1 MTTMNLARSIAL
13 AARGYPSR
21 NLQCVCG
28 QTLIRTSRI
37 QWTSFPQTTVRNI
50 TARTIHTSHFLQSLP
65 KPKQSANPYVPIDRF
80 QTGKQRTYNLL
91 KLQTYREAYH
101 DSPKQFIFV
110 MVMGVITLGLL
121 AVGAQGAY
129 YTLIKPLHN
138 YPEDVAKFI
147 RRAIFYESKMD
158 IKECMKN
165 YQRAITA
172 SEMLSMDPLSDEV
185 TGLKIMYAGIAEK
198 CHAFDKGVE
207 WLERLRFEM
216 LTLMEER
223 REELGTIGWLKV
235 MKRVIG
241 ISVKIG
247 DLQVLD
253 KDDANAEKTYEWSVK
268 EAMRVMS
275 IQSRLNEDE
284 ERPWTVLEI
293 AAIFESELHHPG
305 RSDSKR
311 DETSNSVIDMAS
323 FYERTNKF
331 DYATTLY
338 IQAANLFRPPS
349 CHSVILLNNVG
360 ACNMQRR
367 LPSGEPMDR
376 ETQLE
381 SAKKWME
388 KALDVAS
395 NIKPPARTEECD
407 QGCVVALHNIG
418 EVEEQLGKMDEAMLK
433 FQEAQ
438 SLAFAIGFADAYQNA
453 GVAQERIK
461 AKQAGTYES
470 PEDRKKREKEEQR
483 RIDEARTGGLPPLTL
498 SKVGPGSRKRE

>member
-1 MTTMNLARSIAL
+1 MNLTRSIAL
-13 AARGYPSR
+13 AARSYPSR
-21 NLQCVCG
+21 NPQCVCG
-28 QTLIRTSRI
+28 RLLIRTSRT
-37 QWTSFPQTTVRNI
+37 QWTSFPQTTIRNV
-50 TARTIHTSHFLQSLP
+50 TNRRLHTSLFLQSLP
-65 KPKQSANPYVPIDRF
+65 KSKPSANPHVPIDRF

-101 DSPKQFIFV
+101 DSPKQFVFV

-121 AVGAQGAY
+121 AVGARGAY
-129 YTLIKPLHN
+129 NILIKPFHN

-147 RRAIFYESKMD
+147 RRAIFYENKMD
-158 IKECMKN
+158 IKEAVRN

-185 TGLKIMYAGIAEK
+185 TGLKIMYAGVAEK

-268 EAMRVMS
+268 EAIKVMS

-284 ERPWTVLEI
+284 ERPWTELEI
-293 AAIFESELHHPG
+293 AAIFE
-305 RSDSKR
+305 
-311 DETSNSVIDMAS
+311 NMAS
-323 FYERTNKF
+323 FYERKNKF
-331 DYATTLY
+331 EYATTLY
-338 IQAANLFRPPS
+338 LQAANLFHPPS
-349 CHSVILLNNVG
+349 CHTVILLNNVG

-388 KALDVAS
+388 KALDIAS

-407 QGCVVALHNIG
+407 QGCIVALHNIG

-461 AKQAGTYES
+461 AKQSGTYES
-470 PEDRKKREKEEQR
+470 PENRKKREEEEQR
-483 RIDEARTGGLPPLTL
+483 KKDEARTGGLPPLTL
-498 SKVGPGSRKRE
+498 SKVGLGSKKREGDP

>member
-1 MTTMNLARSIAL
+1 MSFTRSIAL
-13 AARGYPSR
+13 VARNHASR
-21 NLQCVCG
+21 TPQCICG
-28 QTLIRTSRI
+28 RPLSISPRT
-37 QWTSFPQTTVRNI
+37 QWTSTSFFQPSTI
-50 TARTIHTSHFLQSLP
+50 RTPLPRRLHTSPHLQLLP
-65 KPKQSANPYVPIDRF
+65 KSKRSANPHVPLDRF
-80 QTGKQRTYNLL
+80 QTGKARTYNLL
-91 KLQTYREAYH
+91 KLETYREAYH
-101 DSPKQFIFV
+101 DNPKGFIFAV
-110 MVMGVITLGLL
+110 VLGVVSLSLLGLAL
-121 AVGAQGAY
+121 RAGY

-147 RRAIFYESKMD
+147 RRALYYEGKME

-172 SEMLSMDPLSDEV
+172 AEMLSMDPLSEEV
-185 TGLKIMYAGIAEK
+185 TGLKIMYAGVAEK
-198 CHAFDKGVE
+198 CQAYDKGVE

-223 REELGTIGWLKV
+223 REELGTVGWLKV

-253 KDDANAEKTYEWSVK
+253 NDDANAEKTYEWSVK
-268 EAMRVMS
+268 EALKVMS
-275 IQSRLNEDE
+275 VQSRLNEED

-293 AAIFESELHHPG
+293 AAIFE
-305 RSDSKR
+305 
-311 DETSNSVIDMAS
+311 NMAS
-323 FYERTNKF
+323 FYERKNKF

-338 IQAANLFRPPS
+338 LQAANLFHPPS

-376 ETQLE
+376 ETQIE

-388 KALDVAS
+388 KALDIAA
-395 NIKPPARTEECD
+395 NIEPPVRTEECD

-433 FQEAQ
+433 FMEAQ
-438 SLAFAIGFADAYQNA
+438 SLAFAIGFTEAYQNA
-453 GVAQERIK
+453 GFAQERIK

-470 PEDRKKREKEEQR
+470 PEDRKKREEEEQR
-483 RIDEARTGGLPPLTL
+483 KKDEARTGGLPPLTL
-498 SKVGPGSRKRE
+498 SKVGTRKRD

>member
-1 MTTMNLARSIAL
+1 MSTMGLARSVAL
-13 AARGYPSR
+13 AARNRALTSSQCICGRPLSVAFLQTTMR
-21 NLQCVCG
+21 NP
-28 QTLIRTSRI
+28 TSRKL
-37 QWTSFPQTTVRNI
+37 
-50 TARTIHTSHFLQSLP
+50 HTSPTFQFLRQS
-65 KPKQSANPYVPIDRF
+65 KKSANPHVPLDRF
-80 QTGKQRTYNLL
+80 QTGRPRTYNLL

-101 DSPKQFIFV
+101 DNPKQFIFA
-110 MVMGVITLGLL
+110 MFMGVVTLGLL
-121 AVGAQGAY
+121 GIAAQAGY
-129 YTLIKPLHN
+129 NTLIKPLHN

-147 RRAIFYESKMD
+147 RRAIFYENKMD

-172 SEMLSMDPLSDEV
+172 AEMLKMDPLSDEV
-185 TGLKIMYAGIAEK
+185 TGLKIMYAGVAEK

-216 LTLMEER
+216 LTLIEER
-223 REELGTIGWLKV
+223 KDELGVVGWLKV

-268 EAMRVMS
+268 EAIKVMGV
-275 IQSRLNEDE
+275 QSRLKEDE
-284 ERPWTVLEI
+284 ERPWTALEI
-293 AAIFESELHHPG
+293 AAIFE
-305 RSDSKR
+305 
-311 DETSNSVIDMAS
+311 NMAS
-323 FYERTNKF
+323 FYERTNMF

-338 IQAANLFRPPS
+338 LQAANLFHPPS

-388 KALDVAS
+388 KALDIGNS
-395 NIKPPARTEECD
+395 IKAPTRTEECD

-418 EVEEQLGKMDEAMLK
+418 EVEEQLGRMDEAMLK

-438 SLAFAIGFADAYQNA
+438 SLAFAVGFTEAYQNA

-461 AKQAGTYES
+461 AKRAGTYES
-470 PEDRKKREKEEQR
+470 PEDRKKREGEEQR
-483 RIDEARTGGLPPLTL
+483 KLDEARTGGLPPLTL
-498 SKVGPGSRKRE
+498 SKLGPGSRKRD

>member
-1 MTTMNLARSIAL
+1 MNLARSIAL

-21 NLQCVCG
+21 NPQCVCG
-28 QTLIRTSRI
+28 QPLIRTSRT

-65 KPKQSANPYVPIDRF
+65 KPKQSANPHVPIDRF

-147 RRAIFYESKMD
+147 RRAIFYENKMD

-275 IQSRLNEDE
+275 IQTRLNEDE

-293 AAIFESELHHPG
+293 AAIFE
-305 RSDSKR
+305 
-311 DETSNSVIDMAS
+311 NMAS

-338 IQAANLFRPPS
+338 IQAANLFHPPS

-498 SKVGPGSRKRE
+498 SKAGPGSRKRE

>member
-1 MTTMNLARSIAL
+1 MTLLRSIAL
-13 AARGYPSR
+13 VARSHSSR
-21 NLQCVCG
+21 APRCTYQRS
-28 QTLIRTSRI
+28 LILTSGMQRTFPPRLAI
-37 QWTSFPQTTVRNI
+37 RNNTSQGLHNSAYF
-50 TARTIHTSHFLQSLP
+50 QSLP
-65 KPKQSANPYVPIDRF
+65 KEKKTANPHVPIDRF
-80 QTGKQRTYNLL
+80 QTGKPRTYNLL
-91 KLQTYREAYH
+91 RLQTYREAYH
-101 DSPKQFIFV
+101 DNPKGFIFA
-110 MVMGVITLGLL
+110 MFMGVVTLSLLGL
-121 AVGAQGAY
+121 AAQAAY

-172 SEMLSMDPLSDEV
+172 AEMLRMDPLSDEV
-185 TGLKIMYAGIAEK
+185 TGLKIMYAGVAEK
-198 CHAFDKGVE
+198 CHAYDKGVE

-223 REELGTIGWLKV
+223 KEELGTLGWLKA

-253 KDDANAEKTYEWSVK
+253 NDDANAEKTYEWSVK
-268 EAMRVMS
+268 EAIKVMS
-275 IQSRLNEDE
+275 IQSHRREDE
-284 ERPWTVLEI
+284 GIPWTVVEI
-293 AAIFESELHHPG
+293 AAIFENL
-305 RSDSKR
+305 
-311 DETSNSVIDMAS
+311 AA

-338 IQAANLFRPPS
+338 LQAANLFHPPS

-388 KALDVAS
+388 KALDIAS

-438 SLAFAIGFADAYQNA
+438 SLAFAVGFTEAYQNA
-453 GVAQERIK
+453 GFAQERIK

-470 PEDRKKREKEEQR
+470 PEAKKKREDDEQR
-483 RIDEARTGGLPPLTL
+483 KQDETRTGGLPPL
-498 SKVGPGSRKRE
+498 SFSGIGPGVKK